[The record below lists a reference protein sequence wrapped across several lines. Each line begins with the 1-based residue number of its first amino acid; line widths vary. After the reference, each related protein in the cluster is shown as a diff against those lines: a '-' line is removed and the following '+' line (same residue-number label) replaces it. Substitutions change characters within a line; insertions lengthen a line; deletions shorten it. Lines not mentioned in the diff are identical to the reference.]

1 MYKTNIV
8 KRALYL
14 RKGERERGRERG
26 VFGAWI
32 TPGIIRVYLS
42 LSCFSSEERERE
54 NVAVGRPLVQ
64 VRNETNGEEEEKEE
78 EEYVLRRRPPDAG
91 LGQPQFPRV

>member
-14 RKGERERGRERG
+14 RKGRERERGRERG

-42 LSCFSSEERERE
+42 LSSSSSEERERE

-64 VRNETNGEEEEKEE
+64 VRNETNGEEEEE